1 MAPGSPTPSGKAEGR
16 PRMDP
21 RGAPERLKAW
31 VVPSSCG
38 GWVLTAFLLVV
49 VLCMWAYSARD
60 DLYKI
65 YLGLQPGAQEVG
77 KAAYVAGERL
87 EMKNTASGARV
98 TLNSVYAEEQ
108 YDIVGY
114 EVEDLQEGRRVAGH
128 PAELQPLLGFG
139 YGKPTPREEKYL
151 KKSGLGTDVVALTD
165 ESGTKFRMVD
175 NSGETSEGPD
185 NMVEGP
191 LQNMVAFKPDQSL
204 EPSEDHQFRLE
215 IPLLESAVVP
225 IEEKQLPPEP
235 FPGKPFVFEFE
246 VPVHPVQVVEVGQK
260 ETVSGV
266 TLTLDRVI
274 NSLAVNQAVF
284 CYEAPDDAHSWF
296 LEGGKGTTRL
306 ALAGWSSSG
315 SKKSVPRAE
324 CQELLLQGPLEGH
337 SSVEVTMIQGEP
349 DCRSVKAEAAKA
361 CNEKIGHKT
370 IRGPWRFEFDAST
383 T

>member
-1 MAPGSPTPSGKAEGR
+1 MAPGSPTLSGKAESR
-16 PRMDP
+16 PPMNP
-21 RGAPERLKAW
+21 RGATERLKTW
-31 VVPSSCG
+31 LVPSSCG

-49 VLCMWAYSARD
+49 VLCTWAYAARD
-60 DLYKI
+60 DLYKA

-87 EMKNTASGARV
+87 EMKKTASGARV

-108 YDIVGY
+108 YVIVGY
-114 EVEDLQEGRRVAGH
+114 KVEDLQEGRRVAGH
-128 PAELQPLLGFG
+128 PAELQPLLGYG

-151 KKSGLGTDVVALTD
+151 KKHGLGTDVVALTD
-165 ESGTKFRMVD
+165 ESGTKFRMVN
-175 NSGETSEGPD
+175 NSGVTSEGPD

-204 EPSEDHQFRLE
+204 EPSEDHHFRLE

-225 IEEKQLPPEP
+225 IGEKQLPPEP
-235 FPGKPFVFEFE
+235 FPGKPFVFEFQIPVRP
-246 VPVHPVQVVEVGQK
+246 VPVVEVNQK

-284 CYEAPDDAHSWF
+284 CYEAPDDEHTWF

-306 ALAGWSSSG
+306 AGWSLSG
-315 SKKSVPRAE
+315 SMKSVPPAE
-324 CQELLLQGPLEGH
+324 CQELLLQGPLEGR
-337 SSVEVTMIQGEP
+337 SSVEVKRLEGEP

>member
-1 MAPGSPTPSGKAEGR
+1 
-16 PRMDP
+16 MDP
-21 RGAPERLKAW
+21 RRATERLKAW
-31 VVPSSCG
+31 VVPNSWG

-49 VLCMWAYSARD
+49 VLCTWAYSARD
-60 DLYKI
+60 DLYKT

-77 KAAYVAGERL
+77 KKAYVAGERL
-87 EMKNTASGARV
+87 EMKKTAGGARV
-98 TLNSVYAEEQ
+98 TLTSVYAEEN
-108 YDIVGY
+108 YVSTGY
-114 EVEDLQEGRRVAGH
+114 QVEDLKDDRRVAGH

-139 YGKPTPREEKYL
+139 YGKPTPREKKYL

-165 ESGTKFRMVD
+165 ERATKFRMVD
-175 NSGETSEGPD
+175 NSGETYEGPD

-204 EPSEDHQFRLE
+204 EPSEDHHFRLE

-225 IEEKQLPPEP
+225 IGEKQLPSEP
-235 FPGKPFVFEFE
+235 FPGKPFVFEFDIPVRP
-246 VPVHPVQVVEVGQK
+246 VPVIEVGQK

-274 NSLAVNQAVF
+274 NSLGVDQAVF
-284 CYEAPDDAHSWF
+284 CYEAPDDEHSWF
-296 LEGGKGTTRL
+296 LKGGKGTTRL
-306 ALAGWSSSG
+306 APAGWSSSG
-315 SKKSVPRAE
+315 SMKSVPPAE
-324 CQELLLQGPLEGH
+324 CQELLLQGPLEGR
-337 SSVEVTMIQGEP
+337 SSVEVKRLDGEP